1 VQSFFWTFPT
11 LCFTHF
17 LDSKMKPR
25 PGWNN
30 HAQELQPL
38 LRTKQKYSQE
48 GVRKGAGAFALRV
61 IFLQTQLVGKLIA
74 LEQIWKKESVVKA
87 EGFFVLFCLMFR
99 KLKKRKS
106 IIRPTWILFPHQK
119 PNYSANLSLAIA
131 GLGIKENNQASRI
144 NLWQLPYL

>member
-1 VQSFFWTFPT
+1 
-11 LCFTHF
+11 
-17 LDSKMKPR
+17 MKPR

-48 GVRKGAGAFALRV
+48 GAAKGVGAFALRV

-87 EGFFVLFCLMFR
+87 EGFFGFV
-99 KLKKRKS
+99 
-106 IIRPTWILFPHQK
+106 
-119 PNYSANLSLAIA
+119 
-131 GLGIKENNQASRI
+131 
-144 NLWQLPYL
+144 